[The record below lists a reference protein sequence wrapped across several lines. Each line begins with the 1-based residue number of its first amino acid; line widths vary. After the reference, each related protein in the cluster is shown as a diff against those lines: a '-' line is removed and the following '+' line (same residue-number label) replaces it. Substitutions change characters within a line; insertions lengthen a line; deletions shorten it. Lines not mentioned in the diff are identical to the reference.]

1 MQGCSWNLLFS
12 AGFYPYDIYSFRSQG
27 KRKFL
32 EALGKKL

>member
-1 MQGCSWNLLFS
+1 MQGCFWNLLFS
-12 AGFYPYDIYSFRSQG
+12 AGFYPYDIYSFRSLG